1 MTIECDNLYEQT
13 EQSLIE
19 IAIESWRFTRLFSRV
34 LNKLEEREAAR
45 YVNQLRYFQ
54 KKVDENLAAVELK
67 FVNIE
72 GQSFDIGMAVTALN
86 IGDFEPDDELIV
98 DQMLEPIVMGSNG
111 LKKQGTVMLKKVE
124 L

>member
-1 MTIECDNLYEQT
+1 MTIQCDNLYEQT